1 MASEVFWNSYP
12 AVFADQQVD
21 GEADAEILED
31 CEEGMVALKVH
42 FDEDCDTNVDGFKWE
57 NEKEAGGVGVQ
68 SSKAKST
75 PAKRF
80 RIRFLIKNADC
91 ETVYTTTVHWAHR
104 LKWDTESLS
113 WGRYLKRFKATGGS
127 EEDTID
133 VESYTSKAAA
143 GGAVS
148 PRCFVDSRLTRYT
161 RDASGEVT
169 EILSSVRNV
178 PLKCSYAAPVG
189 VKELETRLS
198 KTKIV
203 RAKNNIGS
211 GIKVS
216 KQPNGDILVQMSAH
230 PEIGGWLPV
239 SVVNGATSGALIE
252 TGKGVIN
259 AVKKAVARNKK
270 SSATATNNKP
280 TQPDSSRVR
289 VRIREPGCT
298 DSSKYS
304 WMYRN

>member
-1 MASEVFWNSYP
+1 MTSEVFWNSYP
-12 AVFADQQVD
+12 AVFADRQTD
-21 GEADAEILED
+21 GEASPEIMEE
-31 CEEGMVALKVH
+31 CEEGMTALKVH
-42 FDEDCDTNVDGFKWE
+42 FDEDTDTNIDGFKWE
-57 NEKEAGGVGVQ
+57 NEKAAGGVEVQ

-80 RIRFLIKNADC
+80 RIRFIVKNADC
-91 ETVYTTTVHWAHR
+91 ETIYNTTVHWQQR

-127 EEDTID
+127 DDDLLD
-133 VESYTSKAAA
+133 VEAYTSKSAA

-148 PRCFVDSRLTRYT
+148 PRCFLDARLTRYT
-161 RDASGEVT
+161 KNSSGEVT
-169 EILSSVRNV
+169 EIISSVRNI
-178 PLKCSYAAPVG
+178 PSTASFSASVG
-189 VKELETRLS
+189 AKELEARLS

-211 GIKVS
+211 GIRIQ

-239 SVVNGATSGALIE
+239 SVVNGATSGALID
-252 TGKGVIN
+252 TGKGVIS

-270 SSATATNNKP
+270 NKGNNPQAEGGSAT
-280 TQPDSSRVR
+280 RIR
-289 VRIREPGCT
+289 VRIRAPGCT
-298 DSSKYS
+298 DPSAYS
-304 WMYRN
+304 WMYRA